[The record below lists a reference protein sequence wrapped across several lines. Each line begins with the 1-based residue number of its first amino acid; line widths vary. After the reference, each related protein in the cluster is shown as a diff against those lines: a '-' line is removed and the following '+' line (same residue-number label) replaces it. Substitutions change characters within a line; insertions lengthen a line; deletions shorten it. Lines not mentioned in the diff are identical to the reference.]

1 MSEILRAKLRVAG
14 IDFAPTFATDVA
26 LAAAVWVEQPLTLK
40 DDEISMVEGD
50 PTEDAVYTHELDTP
64 VDVDYT
70 GALTTFVGTFI
81 KATFDQMAALLG
93 GSASGDG
100 DTAVYKHSGVK
111 KVHETAIRIRLK
123 DGGAVVIPKARG
135 TVQYNGTYGAENG
148 RLKLPFKFTPVVQST
163 YVDANDEP
171 IDFLIQNKATV

>member
-1 MSEILRAKLRVAG
+1 MSEIVRAKLRVAG
-14 IDFAPTFATDVA
+14 IDFAPIFASDAT
-26 LAAAVWVEQPLTLK
+26 LATAVWVEQPLTLK

-50 PTEDAVYTHELDTP
+50 STEDPVYAHEVDTP
-64 VDVDYT
+64 IDVDYV

-93 GSASGDG
+93 GSASGSG

-111 KVHETAIRIRLK
+111 KVHDTAIRIRLK
-123 DGGAVVIPKARG
+123 DGGAVIIPKARG
-135 TVQYNGTYGAENG
+135 TVLYNGTYGAENG
-148 RLKLPFKFTPVVQST
+148 RLKLPFKFIPVAQT
-163 YVDANDEP
+163 DYVDANGEP